1 MSNEIMNTNNQ
12 ENYEVTKAENGK
24 FQRKAI
30 YTAFSSV
37 QAVTREQKIA
47 LVNLLS
53 DDSEAQP
60 LKEHIGHQIEIADV
74 IFQPYDKV
82 NEDTGEIEYGVVTY
96 LIDQDGIA
104 FVTSSKSVYH
114 TLKKFFVVFGEP
126 HYDKDE
132 ALIVQAVTK
141 KGRQYNYVD
150 LKLIG

>member
-12 ENYEVTKAENGK
+12 ENYAVTKDEKGK

-30 YTAFSSV
+30 YTPFSSV
-37 QAVTREQKIA
+37 KAETREQKIA
-47 LVNLLS
+47 MVNLLS

-82 NEDTGEIEYGVVTY
+82 NEDNGEIEYGVVTY

-126 HYDKDE
+126 HYNKDE
-132 ALIVQAVTK
+132 ALIVQIVQK
-141 KGRQYNYVD
+141 DGRQFKYVD

>member
-1 MSNEIMNTNNQ
+1 MSNEIMNTTNQ
-12 ENYEVTKAENGK
+12 ENYEVTKTESGK

-37 QAVTREQKIA
+37 EAVTREQKVA
-47 LVNLLS
+47 LVSLLS

-126 HYDKDE
+126 HYSKEE
-132 ALIVQAVTK
+132 ALIVQVVTK
-141 KGRQYNYVD
+141 KGRQYQYVD